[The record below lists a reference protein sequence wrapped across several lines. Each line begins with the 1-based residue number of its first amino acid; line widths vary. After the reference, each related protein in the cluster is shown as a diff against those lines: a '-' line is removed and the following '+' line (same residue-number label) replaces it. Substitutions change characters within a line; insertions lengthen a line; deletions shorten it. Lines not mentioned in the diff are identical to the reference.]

1 MAVLLRVLSGD
12 AGEHE
17 PASGLHG
24 TLYRRLWLN
33 DPRVLCAQIFFLLLF
48 NIFAKVRART
58 AKLLQTCATIVIE
71 NHPGFDT
78 VYFPDLGN
86 LAATRIQ

>member
-33 DPRVLCAQIFFLLLF
+33 DPRVLCAQIFFSLAF
-48 NIFAKVRART
+48 QYFRKGQSANR
-58 AKLLQTCATIVIE
+58 QVIT
-71 NHPGFDT
+71 NMC
-78 VYFPDLGN
+78 YYSY
-86 LAATRIQ
+86 